1 MEKGHGLGF
10 SDFETELEDFEIK
23 KLKKFDRAAKVT
35 FGGSVVNRPLVH
47 NGSVYFGAC
56 DHNIYAVDAKT
67 GKNLWKLK
75 TGGIIFE
82 AGVIVY
88 NNVLYIGN
96 YEGYLYAISLEGE
109 IKWKFK
115 TGGEIVCAACA
126 DEGVIY
132 FGSRDGY
139 AYALDAKNGSL
150 IWRFRTGEEVNSVP
164 AISGN
169 RLFIGSFDEN
179 LYCLDK
185 KTGRELWRFKTGEEI
200 YNANPFLIH
209 DNFVVFSSFD
219 SNCYCLNAE
228 TGKEIWR
235 FKTGKF
241 GNSASP
247 EIHDGVLYV
256 PSRDGI
262 LYAITLEGK
271 EIWRFVTG
279 ENVGPPLIHDGKIY
293 AGSCDNNFYAL
304 DVNGKEVWRFHSTN
318 LFWSRSSIWKNRIY
332 FGGWDCHLYC
342 LNKDTGKKIWEF
354 PTSTLVKSVMP
365 PFQEMWG
372 TEIKRSRSDEEIRES
387 EKYEI
392 NVAGNLDSSYGA
404 GSEYQIKFEYQ
415 QKMKY

>member
-1 MEKGHGLGF
+1 MEIGQKLGF
-10 SDFETELEDFEIK
+10 SDFESELEDFEVK
-23 KLKKFDRAAKVT
+23 KLKRFDRAAKVT

-47 NGSVYFGAC
+47 EGAVYFGAC
-56 DHNIYAVDAKT
+56 DHHIYSVNAAT
-67 GKNLWKLK
+67 GKERWRIK

-88 NNVLYIGN
+88 DGVLYVGN
-96 YEGYLYAISLEGE
+96 YEGYMHAISLGGE
-109 IKWKFK
+109 ILWRFK
-115 TGGEIVCAACA
+115 AGGEIVCSASA
-126 DEGVIY
+126 DDGIIY

-139 AYALDAKNGSL
+139 VYAIDAAKGNL
-150 IWRFRTGEEVNSVP
+150 VWRFRTGEEINSVP
-164 AISGN
+164 AVFEN

-185 KTGRELWRFKTGEEI
+185 KSGREIWRFRTGEEI
-200 YNANPFLIH
+200 YNANPFLVHGGRVI
-209 DNFVVFSSFD
+209 FSSFD
-219 SNCYCLNAE
+219 SNCYCIDAE
-228 TGKEIWR
+228 TGKEVWR

-247 EIHDGVLYV
+247 EISHGVLYV

-262 LYAITLEGK
+262 LYALSTEGK
-271 EIWRFVTG
+271 EIWRFITG

-304 DVNGKEVWRFHSTN
+304 NLNGKEIWRYRLTH
-318 LFWSRSSIWKNRIY
+318 LVWSRSSIWKNKLY

-342 LNKDTGKKIWEF
+342 LDKDTGKKIWEF

-365 PFQEMWG
+365 PFQDMWS
-372 TEIKRSRSDEEIRES
+372 TEIKRTRSEEEVKES

-392 NVAGNLDSSYGA
+392 DLGGSLEVSYGP
-404 GSEYQIKFEYQ
+404 GSEYQVKFEYQ